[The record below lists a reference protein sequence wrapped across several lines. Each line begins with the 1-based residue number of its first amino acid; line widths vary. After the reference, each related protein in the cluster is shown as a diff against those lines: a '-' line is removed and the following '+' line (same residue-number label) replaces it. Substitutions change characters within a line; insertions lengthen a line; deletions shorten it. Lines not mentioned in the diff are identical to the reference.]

1 MSAWVNVDM
10 CTRRGKPLKVSRTFW
25 EYQSTVSKLITR
37 FCQSQEAPPHPPK
50 REQNTRLLQFY
61 SPQYSRTKLKLN
73 RIRTVRV
80 MANRLLSKEINLK
93 IMNVLTNS
101 IFSFQ
106 ECMLNFI
113 IEVLPRKF

>member
-50 REQNTRLLQFY
+50 KRTKHTSTSVLLTTLLQN
-61 SPQYSRTKLKLN
+61 KIK
-73 RIRTVRV
+73 
-80 MANRLLSKEINLK
+80 AEIE
-93 IMNVLTNS
+93 S
-101 IFSFQ
+101 EQ
-106 ECMLNFI
+106 
-113 IEVLPRKF
+113 